1 MGNLFTTDFPTNLD
15 KTMHLIQLENVHKH
29 FGDFTAV
36 ADISFSIEKGCIY
49 GLLGPNGAGKT
60 TTLRMIMDIIAPDS
74 GKITFSENR
83 QIKNFLDRI
92 GYLPEERGLYRKMK
106 VQDVVVF
113 IAELKGMRKREA
125 IGEVEK
131 WLEKMQLSEWANKR
145 VNELSKGMAQK
156 IQFITTVLHKPELI
170 ILDEPFSG
178 LDPINMTL
186 LKDLMLELRDN
197 GATIIFSTHVMEQV
211 EKLCDRICLIHQGE
225 ILLEGELRTIKQSFG
240 KSSVEIGY
248 TGSIEPIRNS
258 PWIQGCNDFGQYAE
272 VKLKTPEDYRP
283 FLRELVEKGV
293 DVTKFE
299 LMEPTLHDIFVRSV
313 EAHGGTVQDVE

>member
-1 MGNLFTTDFPTNLD
+1 MN
-15 KTMHLIQLENVHKH
+15 LIQLENVRKQ
-29 FGDFTAV
+29 FGNFTAV
-36 ADISFSIEKGCIY
+36 DNISFSIEKGCIY

-83 QIKNFLDRI
+83 QIKHFLDRI

-106 VQDVVVF
+106 VQDVILF
-113 IAELKGMRKREA
+113 IAELKGMRKSEA
-125 IGEVEK
+125 IIEIEK
-131 WLEKMQLSEWANKR
+131 WIVQMQLNEWVDKR
-145 VNELSKGMAQK
+145 VDQLSKGMAQK
-156 IQFITTVLHKPELI
+156 IQFITTVLHSPELI

-186 LKDLMLELRDN
+186 LKDMMLDLREN

-211 EKLCDRICLIHQGE
+211 EKLCDRICLIHQGS

-240 KSSVEIGY
+240 KSSVEIEY
-248 TGSIEPIRNS
+248 IGSIEPIRDS
-258 PWIQGCNDFGQYAE
+258 QWVQDCNDFGQYAE
-272 VKLKTPEDYRP
+272 IKLKTPADYRP
-283 FLRELVEKGV
+283 FLRELVDKKV
-293 DVTKFE
+293 DVTRFE

-313 EAHGGTVQDVE
+313 EAHGGTVSDAE

>member
-1 MGNLFTTDFPTNLD
+1 MN
-15 KTMHLIQLENVHKH
+15 LIQLENVRKQ
-29 FGDFTAV
+29 FGNFIAV
-36 ADISFSIEKGCIY
+36 DDISFSIEKGSIY

-83 QIKNFLDRI
+83 QIKNFLDSI

-106 VQDVVVF
+106 VRDVVLF
-113 IAELKGMRKREA
+113 IAELKGMRKHEA
-125 IGEVEK
+125 ITEIEK
-131 WLEKMQLSEWANKR
+131 WFVQMQLNEWGDKR
-145 VNELSKGMAQK
+145 VDQLSKGMAQK

-211 EKLCDRICLIHQGE
+211 EKLCDHICLINKGS

-240 KSSVEIGY
+240 KSSVEIEY
-248 TGSIEPIRNS
+248 IGSIDPIHNS
-258 PWIQGCNDFGQYAE
+258 PWIKDCNDFGQYAE

-283 FLRELVEKGV
+283 FLRELVDNKV
-293 DVTKFE
+293 DVTRFE

-313 EAHGGTVQDVE
+313 EAHKGTVQDAE

>member
-1 MGNLFTTDFPTNLD
+1 MN
-15 KTMHLIQLENVHKH
+15 LIQLENVHKQ

-36 ADISFSIEKGCIY
+36 ADISFSIEKGSIY

-106 VQDVVVF
+106 VRDVVLF
-113 IAELKGMRKREA
+113 IAELKGVPKREA
-125 IGEVEK
+125 IGEIEK
-131 WLEKMQLSEWANKR
+131 WLDKMQLSEWGNKR
-145 VNELSKGMAQK
+145 INELSKGMAQK
-156 IQFITTVLHKPELI
+156 IQFITTVLHSPELI

-186 LKDLMLELRDN
+186 LKDMMLDLRDK

-211 EKLCDRICLIHQGE
+211 EKLCDRICLIHQGS

-240 KSSVEIGY
+240 KSSVEIEY
-248 TGSIEPIRNS
+248 IGSIEPIRDS
-258 PWIQGCNDFGQYAE
+258 QWVQDCNDFGQYAE
-272 VKLKTPEDYRP
+272 IKMKTPEDYRP
-283 FLRELVEKGV
+283 FLRELVDKKV
-293 DVTKFE
+293 DVTRFE

-313 EAHGGTVQDVE
+313 EAHGGTVQDAE